1 MDKQT
6 LIAKLQEWHA
16 EFCSIAENFSVPVKF
31 WNFVAQR
38 IVEEGFAEED
48 WDVVKFRFNDTT
60 KKVRVTGLR
69 NGRISYDLIG
79 TGTGMGMGLAS
90 PRMVHPDDR
99 HKLAEILDKLES
111 Q

>member
-6 LIAKLQEWHA
+6 LIAKLQEWYD
-16 EFCSIAENFSVPVKF
+16 EFCSIAESFTAPEKF

-38 IVEEGFAEED
+38 IVDEGFAEED
-48 WDVVKFRFNDTT
+48 WDVVKFRLNDTT
-60 KKVRVTGLR
+60 KKVRVAGLR
-69 NGRISYDLIG
+69 NGRVFCEYI
-79 TGTGMGMGLAS
+79 GTGMGIALL
-90 PRMVHPDDR
+90 PPKQVHPDDR